1 MNTKSSR
8 PDYGDLHRLWEDVI
22 RLRLRVS
29 SLEEAQIKKRLGG
42 HCGLHLPASLKRT
55 RMDAAR
61 ETQALHEMLVR
72 DRILLREFPRGGDRQ
87 ES

>member
-42 HCGLHLPASLKRT
+42 HFGLHLPASLKTNANGCSKRNAG
-55 RMDAAR
+55 AAR
-61 ETQALHEMLVR
+61 DARQRPHIAP
-72 DRILLREFPRGGDRQ
+72 RIPPRA
-87 ES
+87 